1 MSEWID
7 ATVADVTKYQKAGG
21 TPVATNPDYYGGDI
35 PFVVIEDITK
45 SSRFL
50 EKTENT
56 LSGQGL
62 LNSAAWLIQEP
73 HILYSMYATVGKPI
87 INKIVCATN
96 QAIIALKE
104 NELVDQE
111 FLYYQLLFIKPSV
124 HKFTA
129 QTTQS
134 NLNAGV
140 VKRLPIT
147 YPKNKATQRK
157 IVEILSTIDQTIAHT
172 EALIQKYQQIK
183 AGLMHDLFI
192 RGITSDGQLR
202 PPRKEAP
209 ELYQETAIGWI
220 PREWKAKDLGSA
232 CDWYSGGTPS
242 RGNQEWWEGKVPW
255 LSPKDMKSFDLS
267 DTEEHV
273 TKIAAISGSRLMPP
287 ATVFIVIRG
296 MILAHTF
303 PVVYSSS
310 EFCFNQDIKS
320 VSGRD
325 ELNNRFLAYWFV
337 SNQDLFLKKTT
348 EATHGTKRFDMKD
361 LYDVIIGVP
370 SPDEQTQ
377 IVLRL
382 EVLTD
387 QLKSE
392 GACLSK
398 LKKQKSGLMQDLLTG
413 KVPVTISE
421 S

>member
-1 MSEWID
+1 MSELGTKRLDSYIESGEISLGRGNIISKDDIEAVPGSYPIYSSSAHNGGKFGEYGKSMFDEELITWSID
-7 ATVADVTKYQKAGG
+7 GGGYFFYRPKHKYSATNVCGFMRLRSKDLHTKFVYYSLVNQHQFLTFDYTTKAHPSVIKKLYSLPEISYQK
-21 TPVATNPDYYGGDI
+21 
-35 PFVVIEDITK
+35 
-45 SSRFL
+45 
-50 EKTENT
+50 
-56 LSGQGL
+56 Q
-62 LNSAAWLIQEP
+62 
-73 HILYSMYATVGKPI
+73 
-87 INKIVCATN
+87 NKIS
-96 QAIIALKE
+96 
-104 NELVDQE
+104 D
-111 FLYYQLLFIKPSV
+111 
-124 HKFTA
+124 
-129 QTTQS
+129 
-134 NLNAGV
+134 
-140 VKRLPIT
+140 
-147 YPKNKATQRK
+147 
-157 IVEILSTIDQTIAHT
+157 ILSTIDQTIAHT

-361 LYDVIIGVP
+361 LYDLIIGVP